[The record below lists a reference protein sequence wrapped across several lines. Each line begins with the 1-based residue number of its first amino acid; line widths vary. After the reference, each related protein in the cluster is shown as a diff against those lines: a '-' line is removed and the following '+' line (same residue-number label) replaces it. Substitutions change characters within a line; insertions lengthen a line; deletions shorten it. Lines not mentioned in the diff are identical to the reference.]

1 LIGLKGFDPN
11 QIGGAFSP
19 AAKNQNM
26 GLRGAT
32 TTKDLRSAENYAK
45 YGKQAENYYSG
56 GQGPI

>member
-1 LIGLKGFDPN
+1 MSASQNVIPGLKAFDAN
-11 QIGGAFSP
+11 QMGGAFSP

-45 YGKQAENYYSG
+45 YGK
-56 GQGPI
+56 